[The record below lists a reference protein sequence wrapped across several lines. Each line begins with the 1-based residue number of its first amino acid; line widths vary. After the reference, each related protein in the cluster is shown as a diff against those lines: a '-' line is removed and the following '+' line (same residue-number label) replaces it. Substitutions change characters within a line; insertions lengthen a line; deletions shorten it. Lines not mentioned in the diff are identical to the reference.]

1 MNDKM
6 VTLIAILVCALC
18 FQMFI
23 VNRRIDQA
31 QKQAQTELDIAIKKH
46 LKDPSSWD
54 RVKP

>member
-1 MNDKM
+1 
-6 VTLIAILVCALC
+6 
-18 FQMFI
+18 MFI